1 MCSADKVTKKK
12 VKPCFVCIF
21 SLFYNNK
28 NTFLRLTLALY
39 IFLEKEMFTVE
50 YSVGKL
56 RNPVA
61 QNQHAGATNLQI
73 ELNVT
78 MTIDEKVNVGM
89 RLLVFFRVNHKVFAL
104 LASVGAGAA
113 SGLVG
118 TIAVGRPA

>member
-1 MCSADKVTKKK
+1 MRLADKVTKKK

-21 SLFYNNK
+21 LPFYNNK
-28 NTFLRLTLALY
+28 NTFLRLTLALD
-39 IFLEKEMFTVE
+39 IFLEKEVFTVE
-50 YSVGKL
+50 YGIGKL

-61 QNQHAGATNLQI
+61 QNQHTGAPDLQI

-89 RLLVFFRVNHKVFAL
+89 RLLVFFRVNHKVLAL
-104 LASVGAGAA
+104 LASVRTGAA